1 MSSDFQR
8 TLREE
13 QQQFLAEQR
22 NRFPEAE
29 TLKIDLHCHDFN
41 SDEPDELLGRILNV
55 PETWLPSQTL
65 IDGLVR
71 NGCNAFTITNHN
83 NARSCYQMQDK
94 GLDVLTA
101 AEFSCRVPD
110 FGIGIH
116 VLTYGFTPEQ
126 EAKLDKLR
134 KNIYSFLEYARQQ
147 NLPTIWAHPLY
158 HYAARQLPPQAFFN
172 KMMLLFERFEVL
184 NGQRDTWQN
193 ILVKEWIK
201 QMSPEAIDKYA
212 KEFSIDPKNYC
223 VNPYNKYMS
232 GGSDCHMGMFAGATG
247 TYLHV
252 PDLAE
257 KLKTQTKSQLVLE
270 AIRNGEMAP
279 YGLYQHT
286 EKMTIALLNYACQLA
301 LNAQDPGLVRIL
313 LHKGSTNDKIIGFM
327 ISNLLSEVKRHN
339 VTTSFIR
346 IFQNCMMGEKPP
358 LLKKLL
364 INSAYKPIF
373 KEAEDISK
381 THKRGDENLVIDY
394 YNSIMNINNRFYD
407 ILTSRLDKKLSD
419 ANFENKFKN
428 LSINELIEK
437 LELPASLRSYL
448 GSSGSEQKSDLN
460 LSEFLDGLSFPF
472 FGSTLLLAAHFA
484 STKTLFNA
492 RPVLREFSKQ
502 LKKYEHPKRIMWL
515 TDTFGDPNGVSTFL
529 KEMHTEI
536 KRLGLPI
543 DMVVCSSTVKSDD
556 NLIVLKPVKE
566 FSLSAYPDYSFR
578 IPMFV
583 ELHNLFAAGSYDR
596 IICSTEG
603 IMGLFG
609 IYLKH
614 AYTVEASF
622 YLHTDWLMFARK
634 VLNIEGHNL
643 SRVRR
648 LLRVFYNAFDK
659 VLVLNSDQKKW
670 LSGMQMNLNPES
682 VHQTAHWVNERFKP
696 HKPDKWEAFKLDEN
710 CHVILYVGRVSKEK
724 GVLELT
730 DLYSEAKKKFDN
742 VKLVVVGKGPAM
754 EQLQRENPDAIFFNW
769 IAQDKLPILY
779 ASADILVLPS
789 RFDTFAMVVLEA
801 LSCGLPV
808 VAYNTKGPKDI
819 IKHKQCGFL
828 VETQQ
833 EMQQAALEFLSN
845 GNATEFRNSA
855 IERAKAYNA
864 DGIIGELLRVVGIKD
879 NE

>member
-1 MSSDFQR
+1 MYSDFQR
-8 TLREE
+8 TLREA
-13 QQQFLAEQR
+13 QQQFLAEQQ

-41 SDEPDELLGRILNV
+41 SNEPDELLGRILDV
-55 PETWLPSQTL
+55 SETWLPSQTL
-65 IDGLVR
+65 IDRLTQ
-71 NGCNAFTITNHN
+71 NGCDAFTITNHN

-94 GLDVLTA
+94 GIDVLTA

-110 FGIGIH
+110 FDIGIH

-126 EAKLDKLR
+126 EVRLEKLR

-147 NLPTIWAHPLY
+147 DIPTIWAHPLY
-158 HYAARQLPPQAFFN
+158 HYAVRQLPPQAFFN
-172 KMMLLFERFEVL
+172 KIMLLFERFEVL

-193 ILVKEWIK
+193 MLVKEWVK
-201 QMSPEAIDKYA
+201 QMSPEAIDRYA
-212 KEFSIDPKNYC
+212 KEFGIDPKNYC
-223 VNPYNKYMS
+223 VNPYKKYIS
-232 GGSDCHMGMFAGATG
+232 GGSDCHMGMFAGVTG
-247 TYLHV
+247 TYLHI

-257 KLKTQTKSQLVLE
+257 KLKSQPKSQLVLE

-286 EKMTIALLNYACQLA
+286 EKMAIALLDFACQMA
-301 LNAQDPGLVRIL
+301 LNAKDPGLVRLL
-313 LHKGSTNDKIIGFM
+313 LHKGSTNDKIISFLL
-327 ISNLLSEVKRHN
+327 SNLVSEVKRHKL
-339 VTTSFIR
+339 TTSFIR

-358 LLKKLL
+358 FLKKLF

-373 KEAEDISK
+373 KEAENISK
-381 THKRGDENLVIDY
+381 THKRNDENLVKDY
-394 YNSIMNINNRFYD
+394 YNSILNINNRFYE
-407 ILTSRLDKKLSD
+407 ILTSRLDKKLSG
-419 ANFENKFKN
+419 AKKQFEN
-428 LSINELIEK
+428 LSISKLIEK
-437 LELPASLRSYL
+437 LELPISLRSYL
-448 GSSGSEQKSDLN
+448 SSNSEQKSSLN
-460 LSEFLDGLSFPF
+460 LFEFLDGLSFPF
-472 FGSTLLLAAHFA
+472 FGITLLQAAHFA

-492 RPVLREFSKQ
+492 RPVLCKFSKQ
-502 LKKYEHPKRIMWL
+502 MKKYEHPKRIMWL
-515 TDTFGDPNGVSTFL
+515 TDTFGDPNGVSTCL

-543 DMVVCSSTVKSDD
+543 DIVTCSSTVKPDD
-556 NLIVLKPVKE
+556 NLVVLKPIKE
-566 FSLSAYPDYSFR
+566 FSLSVYPDYSFR
-578 IPMFV
+578 IPNFV

-603 IMGLFG
+603 VMGLFG

-634 VLNIEGHNL
+634 VLNIEGYNL

-648 LLRVFYNAFDK
+648 LLRAFYNAFDK

-670 LSGMQMNLNPES
+670 LSGTHMNLNPES
-682 VHQTAHWVNERFKP
+682 VHQTAHWINERFKP
-696 HKPDKWEAFKLDEN
+696 HKPDKGVAFKLDDN
-710 CHVILYVGRVSKEK
+710 CRVILYVGRVSKEK

-730 DLYSEAKKKFDN
+730 DLYSEAKKKFSN

-754 EQLQRENPDAIFFNW
+754 EQLQRENPDAIFYNW
-769 IAQDKLPILY
+769 IEQDKLPIIY

-819 IKHKQCGFL
+819 IKDKQCGFL
-828 VETQQ
+828 VETGQ
-833 EMQQAALEFLSN
+833 EMQQVTLEFLSS
-845 GNATEFRNSA
+845 GDTTEFRNSA
-855 IERAKAYNA
+855 IERAKDYNA
-864 DGIIGELLRVVGIKD
+864 DSIISELLRVVGIKD
-879 NE
+879 DE